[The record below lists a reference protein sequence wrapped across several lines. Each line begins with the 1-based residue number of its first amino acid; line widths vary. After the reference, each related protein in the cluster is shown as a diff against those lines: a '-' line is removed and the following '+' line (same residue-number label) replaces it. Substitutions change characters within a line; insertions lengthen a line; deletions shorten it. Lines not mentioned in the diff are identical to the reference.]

1 MKELFLKKYHLL
13 VASLKEFV
21 FFSGMTALESWCL
34 AMIALVFEALLAYVL
49 VLLQLFKRRTKQVKT
64 SCTYIASSFQPN
76 IHLKIIFICLNPFSQ
91 VNDSEDAEGREE
103 ERNWKIEL
111 ILFSWVI
118 IVTNPIRF
126 K

>member
-1 MKELFLKKYHLL
+1 
-13 VASLKEFV
+13 
-21 FFSGMTALESWCL
+21 MTALESWCL
-34 AMIALVFEALLAYVL
+34 AMIGLVFEALLAYVL

-64 SCTYIASSFQPN
+64 SCDFYTLLLVFNQTLTEVY
-76 IHLKIIFICLNPFSQ
+76 LNLFEPFSQ

-118 IVTNPIRF
+118 IVINPVRF
-126 K
+126 EYCI